1 MKRNPIVMLAL
12 ALAAGPVAVVA
23 CGGGEPEP
31 KTAAVTEP
39 TTAPTPTPT
48 PTPTTV
54 ASPEPTTP
62 PEPPKP
68 AAVVEDMTPSAD
80 PTPLPTVKI
89 LAPANESALADAAK
103 AKEATVRLDVKN
115 WDTKE
120 GGNHVHVI
128 LDDHP
133 YKAIYDTKLPIKLT
147 ELLPPGAELTEGQH
161 VLHAFPSRMTHESVK
176 TKGASS
182 MVTFWVGKKGKP
194 TVDHMKPH
202 LIYSRPKGNYN
213 GAMAGDVLID
223 FYLMHTALDKGE
235 KVRYTIIGPNLPAPL
250 TGEFTKWAPKVVKN
264 LGKGEFTFKLE
275 LLDKDGK
282 VMEGPLNSTSRTI
295 KLDPTAPTDP
305 HAGHPPMTMGSTVSG
320 PMASVS
326 GMKLKDTKAPAGSAS
341 AAASAPA
348 AKSSK

>member
-1 MKRNPIVMLAL
+1 MA
-12 ALAAGPVAVVA
+12 
-23 CGGGEPEP
+23 EPPPPPPE
-31 KTAAVTEP
+31 
-39 TTAPTPTPT
+39 PTPTPT
-48 PTPTTV
+48 PSPV

-89 LAPANESALADAAK
+89 LAPANESALADVAK

-115 WDTKE
+115 WDTQE
-120 GGNHVHVI
+120 GGNHVHLI

-133 YKAIYDTKLPIKLT
+133 YKAIYDTKVPVKLT
-147 ELLPPGAELTEGQH
+147 ELLPAGAELTEGQH

-194 TVDHMKPH
+194 TFDYKKPH

-223 FYLMHTALDKGE
+223 FYVMNTNLDKGE
-235 KVRYTIIGPNLPAPL
+235 KVRYTIVGPNLPAPL
-250 TGEFTKWAPKVVKN
+250 TGEFTKWTPKVVKN

-282 VMEGPLNSTSRTI
+282 VMEGPLNSTSRTV
-295 KLDPTAPTDP
+295 KLDPSAPTDP
-305 HAGHPPMTMGSTVSG
+305 HAGHPPMTMGSAAAG
-320 PMASVS
+320 PSASAS
-326 GMKLKDTKAPAGSAS
+326 SMKLKPPASASAS
-341 AAASAPA
+341 AAAP
-348 AKSSK
+348 KSSK